1 MSPNNRTPSHRPSR
15 GGDSCANP
23 MAIGGHG
30 LRPSQGPGP
39 SIRGASQA
47 PANMASQ
54 APANMY
60 PTRRIFEAQGGQ
72 VYSGGDPRMMA
83 AVDARPVSHHPSRQ
97 SSMSPPPPFAGRSS
111 QAGRMSSR
119 HMSQAEVDRVPS
131 YHSSQTG
138 RGPSAVQQ
146 GGFSDQDFVK
156 VGRAPSHAAKI
167 VKPRQPSRRPFDIL
181 PNHCLN
187 MCPSEY
193 VLLQPQPRP
202 QQVDQRLQQFGPR
215 LQQHDS
221 QRPVIDTSIYHGQV
235 GASG

>member
-1 MSPNNRTPSHRPSR
+1 MFPNNRTPSHRHSR

-47 PANMASQ
+47 PV
-54 APANMY
+54 NMY
-60 PTRRIFEAQGGQ
+60 PPRRVSEAQGGQ

-97 SSMSPPPPFAGRSS
+97 PSMSPPSPFAGRSS

-119 HMSQAEVDRVPS
+119 HTSQAEVGRVPS
-131 YHSSQTG
+131 HHSSQTG
-138 RGPSAVQQ
+138 RDLSAVQQ

-167 VKPRQPSRRPFDIL
+167 VKPRQPSRRPFDML

-187 MCPSEY
+187 LCPSEH

-202 QQVDQRLQQFGPR
+202 QQVDQRPQQFGPR

-221 QRPVIDTSIYHGQV
+221 QRPVIETSIYHGQV
-235 GASG
+235 GASD